1 MKNLV
6 AKESIEAVA
15 VKEENIM
22 ETQIAVGKEAFSKE
36 VVLRNIAQTDIRL
49 QKLLG
54 YRNYDFYDPKLFMLG
69 LKDGETISEA
79 FSKEVVLRNIA
90 QTDIRLQKLLGYRNY
105 DFYDPKLFMLGL
117 KDGET
122 ISEALL
128 RRGAYNIGQV
138 KTRSTRYKNCYT
150 DYFMYPDNESTVVA
164 VVYNNEGVGI
174 PTLLDYED
182 YAKYFKDENL
192 TLNDRH
198 YFMYPDNESTVV
210 AVVYNNEGVGIPTLL
225 DYEDYAKYFKDENL
239 TLNDRHDNTR
249 IYENPMPIVKIKS
262 KVKVARLVLD
272 IQGVVNGVQA
282 DHINC
287 NRFDNRSHNLRA
299 VTNKQNSKN
308 RANSKNVSGDYAYEA
323 KNDYRFGMAILL
335 ERYFFK
341 DMSAERA
348 SVYNQIL
355 LEHFSPISY
364 SVAS

>member
-1 MKNLV
+1 MEVIIMKNLV
-6 AKESIEAVA
+6 SKESIEAVA

-36 VVLRNIAQTDIRL
+36 VVLRNIAQKDI
-49 QKLLG
+49 
-54 YRNYDFYDPKLFMLG
+54 
-69 LKDGETISEA
+69 S
-79 FSKEVVLRNIA
+79 
-90 QTDIRLQKLLGYRNY
+90 LQKLLGYRNY

-164 VVYNNEGVGI
+164 V
-174 PTLLDYED
+174 
-182 YAKYFKDENL
+182 A
-192 TLNDRH
+192 
-198 YFMYPDNESTVV
+198 
-210 AVVYNNEGVGIPTLL
+210 YNNEGVGIPTLL

-272 IQGVVNGVQA
+272 IQGVVNSVQA

-308 RANSKNVSGDYAYEA
+308 RASSKNVSGDYAYEA

-335 ERYFFK
+335 EKYFFK
-341 DMSAERA
+341 DMSEDLA

-364 SVAS
+364 SAAS

>member
-15 VKEENIM
+15 VKEESIM
-22 ETQIAVGKEAFSKE
+22 ETQIAGVKEAFSKE
-36 VVLRNIAQTDIRL
+36 VVLRNIAQTDISL

-54 YRNYDFYDPKLFMLG
+54 YNGD
-69 LKDGETISEA
+69 
-79 FSKEVVLRNIA
+79 
-90 QTDIRLQKLLGYRNY
+90 Y

-150 DYFMYPDNESTVVA
+150 DYLMYPE
-164 VVYNNEGVGI
+164 
-174 PTLLDYED
+174 
-182 YAKYFKDENL
+182 
-192 TLNDRH
+192 
-198 YFMYPDNESTVV
+198 NESTVV

-249 IYENPMPIVKIKS
+249 VYENPMPIVKIKS

-308 RANSKNVSGDYAYEA
+308 RASSKNVSGDYAYEA

-341 DMSAERA
+341 DMSAEMA

-355 LEHFSPISY
+355 LEHFSSISY
-364 SVAS
+364 SIAS

>member
-1 MKNLV
+1 MEVIIMKNLV
-6 AKESIEAVA
+6 SKESIEAVA

-36 VVLRNIAQTDIRL
+36 VDLRNIAQTDI
-49 QKLLG
+49 
-54 YRNYDFYDPKLFMLG
+54 
-69 LKDGETISEA
+69 S
-79 FSKEVVLRNIA
+79 
-90 QTDIRLQKLLGYRNY
+90 LQKLLGYRNY

-150 DYFMYPDNESTVVA
+150 D
-164 VVYNNEGVGI
+164 
-174 PTLLDYED
+174 
-182 YAKYFKDENL
+182 
-192 TLNDRH
+192 

-335 ERYFFK
+335 ERDFFK
-341 DMSAERA
+341 SMSREKADI
-348 SVYNQIL
+348 YNQL
-355 LEHFSPISY
+355 LHEHFSPSVY
-364 SVAS
+364 SFAS

>member
-1 MKNLV
+1 MEVIIMKNLV
-6 AKESIEAVA
+6 SKESIEAVA

-22 ETQIAVGKEAFSKE
+22 ETQIAAGKEAFSKE
-36 VVLRNIAQTDIRL
+36 VVLQNIAQKDI
-49 QKLLG
+49 
-54 YRNYDFYDPKLFMLG
+54 
-69 LKDGETISEA
+69 S
-79 FSKEVVLRNIA
+79 
-90 QTDIRLQKLLGYRNY
+90 LQKLLGYRNY

-198 YFMYPDNESTVV
+198 
-210 AVVYNNEGVGIPTLL
+210 
-225 DYEDYAKYFKDENL
+225 
-239 TLNDRHDNTR
+239 DNTR

-272 IQGVVNGVQA
+272 IQGVINGVQA

-308 RANSKNVSGDYAYEA
+308 RASSKNVSGDYAYEA

-341 DMSAERA
+341 DMSAELA
-348 SVYNQIL
+348 SAYNQIL

>member
-1 MKNLV
+1 MEVIIMKNLV
-6 AKESIEAVA
+6 SKESIEAVA

-36 VVLRNIAQTDIRL
+36 VVLQNIAQKDI
-49 QKLLG
+49 
-54 YRNYDFYDPKLFMLG
+54 
-69 LKDGETISEA
+69 S
-79 FSKEVVLRNIA
+79 
-90 QTDIRLQKLLGYRNY
+90 LQKLLGYRNY

-174 PTLLDYED
+174 PT
-182 YAKYFKDENL
+182 F
-192 TLNDRH
+192 
-198 YFMYPDNESTVV
+198 
-210 AVVYNNEGVGIPTLL
+210 L

-341 DMSAERA
+341 DMREDLA

-364 SVAS
+364 SAAS

>member
-1 MKNLV
+1 MEVIIMKNLV
-6 AKESIEAVA
+6 VKESIEAVA

-36 VVLRNIAQTDIRL
+36 VVLRNIAQKDI
-49 QKLLG
+49 
-54 YRNYDFYDPKLFMLG
+54 
-69 LKDGETISEA
+69 S
-79 FSKEVVLRNIA
+79 
-90 QTDIRLQKLLGYRNY
+90 LQKLLGYRNY

-150 DYFMYPDNESTVVA
+150 D
-164 VVYNNEGVGI
+164 
-174 PTLLDYED
+174 
-182 YAKYFKDENL
+182 
-192 TLNDRH
+192 

-308 RANSKNVSGDYAYEA
+308 RASSKNVSGDYAYEA

-341 DMSAERA
+341 DMREDLA

-364 SVAS
+364 SAAS

>member
-1 MKNLV
+1 MEVIIMKNLV
-6 AKESIEAVA
+6 SKESIEAVA

-36 VVLRNIAQTDIRL
+36 VDLRNIAQTDI
-49 QKLLG
+49 
-54 YRNYDFYDPKLFMLG
+54 
-69 LKDGETISEA
+69 S
-79 FSKEVVLRNIA
+79 
-90 QTDIRLQKLLGYRNY
+90 LQKLLGYRNY

-164 VVYNNEGVGI
+164 V
-174 PTLLDYED
+174 
-182 YAKYFKDENL
+182 A
-192 TLNDRH
+192 
-198 YFMYPDNESTVV
+198 
-210 AVVYNNEGVGIPTLL
+210 YNNEGVGIPTLL

-341 DMSAERA
+341 DMREDLA

-355 LEHFSPISY
+355 LEHFSSISY
-364 SVAS
+364 SAAS

>member
-6 AKESIEAVA
+6 SKESIEAVA

-36 VVLRNIAQTDIRL
+36 VVLRNIAQKDISL

-54 YRNYDFYDPKLFMLG
+54 YNGDYDFYDPKLFMLG
-69 LKDGETISEA
+69 LEE
-79 FSKEVVLRNIA
+79 
-90 QTDIRLQKLLGYRNY
+90 
-105 DFYDPKLFMLGL
+105 
-117 KDGET
+117 GET

-164 VVYNNEGVGI
+164 V
-174 PTLLDYED
+174 
-182 YAKYFKDENL
+182 A
-192 TLNDRH
+192 
-198 YFMYPDNESTVV
+198 
-210 AVVYNNEGVGIPTLL
+210 YNNEGVGIPTLL

-272 IQGVVNGVQA
+272 IQGVVNSVQA

-308 RANSKNVSGDYAYEA
+308 RASSKNVSGDYAYEA

-341 DMSAERA
+341 DMREDLA

-355 LEHFSPISY
+355 LEHFSSISY
-364 SVAS
+364 SAAS

>member
-1 MKNLV
+1 MEVIIMKNLV
-6 AKESIEAVA
+6 SKESIEAVA

-36 VVLRNIAQTDIRL
+36 VVLRNIAQKDISL

-54 YRNYDFYDPKLFMLG
+54 YNGDYDFYDPKLFMLG
-69 LKDGETISEA
+69 LEE
-79 FSKEVVLRNIA
+79 
-90 QTDIRLQKLLGYRNY
+90 
-105 DFYDPKLFMLGL
+105 
-117 KDGET
+117 GET

-164 VVYNNEGVGI
+164 V
-174 PTLLDYED
+174 
-182 YAKYFKDENL
+182 A
-192 TLNDRH
+192 
-198 YFMYPDNESTVV
+198 
-210 AVVYNNEGVGIPTLL
+210 YNNEGVGIPTLL

-272 IQGVVNGVQA
+272 IQGVVNSVQA

-308 RANSKNVSGDYAYEA
+308 RASSKNVSGDYAYEA

-341 DMSAERA
+341 DMREDLA

-355 LEHFSPISY
+355 LEHFSSISY
-364 SVAS
+364 SAAS

>member
-36 VVLRNIAQTDIRL
+36 VVLRNIAQ
-49 QKLLG
+49 K
-54 YRNYDFYDPKLFMLG
+54 
-69 LKDGETISEA
+69 
-79 FSKEVVLRNIA
+79 
-90 QTDIRLQKLLGYRNY
+90 DIRLQKLLGYRNY

-150 DYFMYPDNESTVVA
+150 D
-164 VVYNNEGVGI
+164 
-174 PTLLDYED
+174 
-182 YAKYFKDENL
+182 
-192 TLNDRH
+192 

-308 RANSKNVSGDYAYEA
+308 RASSKNVSGDYAYEA

-335 ERYFFK
+335 EKYFFK
-341 DMSAERA
+341 DMSEDLA
-348 SVYNQIL
+348 SAYNQIL

-364 SVAS
+364 SAAS

>member
-1 MKNLV
+1 MEVIIMKNLV
-6 AKESIEAVA
+6 EKESIEAVA

-36 VVLRNIAQTDIRL
+36 VDLRNIAQTDI
-49 QKLLG
+49 
-54 YRNYDFYDPKLFMLG
+54 
-69 LKDGETISEA
+69 S
-79 FSKEVVLRNIA
+79 
-90 QTDIRLQKLLGYRNY
+90 LQKLLGYRNY

-164 VVYNNEGVGI
+164 V
-174 PTLLDYED
+174 
-182 YAKYFKDENL
+182 A
-192 TLNDRH
+192 
-198 YFMYPDNESTVV
+198 
-210 AVVYNNEGVGIPTLL
+210 YNNEGVGIPTLL

-341 DMSAERA
+341 DMREDLA

-355 LEHFSPISY
+355 LEHFSSISY
-364 SVAS
+364 SAAS

>member
-1 MKNLV
+1 MEVIIMKNLV

-36 VVLRNIAQTDIRL
+36 VVLRNIAQTDI
-49 QKLLG
+49 
-54 YRNYDFYDPKLFMLG
+54 
-69 LKDGETISEA
+69 S
-79 FSKEVVLRNIA
+79 
-90 QTDIRLQKLLGYRNY
+90 LQKLLGYRNY

-164 VVYNNEGVGI
+164 V
-174 PTLLDYED
+174 
-182 YAKYFKDENL
+182 A
-192 TLNDRH
+192 
-198 YFMYPDNESTVV
+198 
-210 AVVYNNEGVGIPTLL
+210 YNNEGVGIPTLL

-341 DMSAERA
+341 DMREDLA

-355 LEHFSPISY
+355 LEHFSSISY
-364 SVAS
+364 SAAS

>member
-1 MKNLV
+1 MEVIIMKNLV

-36 VVLRNIAQTDIRL
+36 VVLRNIAQKDI
-49 QKLLG
+49 
-54 YRNYDFYDPKLFMLG
+54 
-69 LKDGETISEA
+69 S
-79 FSKEVVLRNIA
+79 
-90 QTDIRLQKLLGYRNY
+90 LQKLLGYRNY

-150 DYFMYPDNESTVVA
+150 D
-164 VVYNNEGVGI
+164 
-174 PTLLDYED
+174 
-182 YAKYFKDENL
+182 
-192 TLNDRH
+192 

-341 DMSAERA
+341 DMSAELA
-348 SVYNQIL
+348 SAYNQIL
-355 LEHFSPISY
+355 LEHFSSISY
-364 SVAS
+364 SAAS

>member
-1 MKNLV
+1 MEVIIMKNLV

-36 VVLRNIAQTDIRL
+36 VVLRNIAQKDI
-49 QKLLG
+49 
-54 YRNYDFYDPKLFMLG
+54 
-69 LKDGETISEA
+69 S
-79 FSKEVVLRNIA
+79 
-90 QTDIRLQKLLGYRNY
+90 LQKLLGYRNY

-150 DYFMYPDNESTVVA
+150 D
-164 VVYNNEGVGI
+164 
-174 PTLLDYED
+174 
-182 YAKYFKDENL
+182 
-192 TLNDRH
+192 

-341 DMSAERA
+341 DMREDLA

-364 SVAS
+364 SAAS

>member
-22 ETQIAVGKEAFSKE
+22 ETQIAVGK
-36 VVLRNIAQTDIRL
+36 
-49 QKLLG
+49 
-54 YRNYDFYDPKLFMLG
+54 
-69 LKDGETISEA
+69 EA

-192 TLNDRH
+192 LWSSIFVTLMANKIGGLQFGIYRNCQISSRVFH
-198 YFMYPDNESTVV
+198 TAV
-210 AVVYNNEGVGIPTLL
+210 AALP
-225 DYEDYAKYFKDENL
+225 L
-239 TLNDRHDNTR
+239 T
-249 IYENPMPIVKIKS
+249 K
-262 KVKVARLVLD
+262 A
-272 IQGVVNGVQA
+272 
-282 DHINC
+282 
-287 NRFDNRSHNLRA
+287 NRS
-299 VTNKQNSKN
+299 
-308 RANSKNVSGDYAYEA
+308 DFE
-323 KNDYRFGMAILL
+323 
-335 ERYFFK
+335 
-341 DMSAERA
+341 
-348 SVYNQIL
+348 
-355 LEHFSPISY
+355 
-364 SVAS
+364 

>member
-1 MKNLV
+1 MEVIIMKNLV
-6 AKESIEAVA
+6 SKESIEAVA

-36 VVLRNIAQTDIRL
+36 VVLQNIAQKDI
-49 QKLLG
+49 
-54 YRNYDFYDPKLFMLG
+54 
-69 LKDGETISEA
+69 S
-79 FSKEVVLRNIA
+79 
-90 QTDIRLQKLLGYRNY
+90 LQKLLGYRNY

-150 DYFMYPDNESTVVA
+150 D
-164 VVYNNEGVGI
+164 
-174 PTLLDYED
+174 
-182 YAKYFKDENL
+182 
-192 TLNDRH
+192 

-308 RANSKNVSGDYAYEA
+308 RASSKNVSGDYAYEA

-335 ERYFFK
+335 EKYFFK
-341 DMSAERA
+341 DMNAEKASA
-348 SVYNQIL
+348 YNQIL

-364 SVAS
+364 SAAS

>member
-1 MKNLV
+1 MEVIIMKNLV
-6 AKESIEAVA
+6 SKESIEAVA

-36 VVLRNIAQTDIRL
+36 VVLRNIAQKDI
-49 QKLLG
+49 
-54 YRNYDFYDPKLFMLG
+54 
-69 LKDGETISEA
+69 S
-79 FSKEVVLRNIA
+79 
-90 QTDIRLQKLLGYRNY
+90 LQKLLGYRNY

-164 VVYNNEGVGI
+164 V
-174 PTLLDYED
+174 
-182 YAKYFKDENL
+182 A
-192 TLNDRH
+192 
-198 YFMYPDNESTVV
+198 
-210 AVVYNNEGVGIPTLL
+210 YNNEGVGIPTLL

-272 IQGVVNGVQA
+272 IQGVVNSVQA

-308 RANSKNVSGDYAYEA
+308 RASSKNVSGDYAYEA

-335 ERYFFK
+335 ERDFFRS
-341 DMSAERA
+341 MSKELA
-348 SVYNQIL
+348 SVYNQFL

-364 SVAS
+364 SIAS

>member
-1 MKNLV
+1 MEVIIMKNLV
-6 AKESIEAVA
+6 SKESIEAVA

-36 VVLRNIAQTDIRL
+36 VVLRNIVQTDISL

-54 YRNYDFYDPKLFMLG
+54 YNGD
-69 LKDGETISEA
+69 
-79 FSKEVVLRNIA
+79 
-90 QTDIRLQKLLGYRNY
+90 Y

-150 DYFMYPDNESTVVA
+150 D
-164 VVYNNEGVGI
+164 
-174 PTLLDYED
+174 
-182 YAKYFKDENL
+182 
-192 TLNDRH
+192 

-308 RANSKNVSGDYAYEA
+308 RASSKNVSGDYAYEA

-335 ERYFFK
+335 EKYFFK
-341 DMSAERA
+341 DMNAEKASA
-348 SVYNQIL
+348 YNQIL

-364 SVAS
+364 SAAS

>member
-1 MKNLV
+1 MEVIIMKNLV

-36 VVLRNIAQTDIRL
+36 VVLRNIAQKDI
-49 QKLLG
+49 
-54 YRNYDFYDPKLFMLG
+54 
-69 LKDGETISEA
+69 S
-79 FSKEVVLRNIA
+79 
-90 QTDIRLQKLLGYRNY
+90 LQKLLGYRNY

-198 YFMYPDNESTVV
+198 
-210 AVVYNNEGVGIPTLL
+210 
-225 DYEDYAKYFKDENL
+225 
-239 TLNDRHDNTR
+239 DNTR

-272 IQGVVNGVQA
+272 IQGVGNGVQA

>member
-1 MKNLV
+1 MEVIIMKNLV
-6 AKESIEAVA
+6 SKESIEAVA

-36 VVLRNIAQTDIRL
+36 VVLRNIAQKDI
-49 QKLLG
+49 
-54 YRNYDFYDPKLFMLG
+54 
-69 LKDGETISEA
+69 S
-79 FSKEVVLRNIA
+79 
-90 QTDIRLQKLLGYRNY
+90 LQKLLGYRNY

-150 DYFMYPDNESTVVA
+150 D
-164 VVYNNEGVGI
+164 
-174 PTLLDYED
+174 
-182 YAKYFKDENL
+182 
-192 TLNDRH
+192 

-308 RANSKNVSGDYAYEA
+308 RASSKNVSGDYAYEA

-335 ERYFFK
+335 EKYFFK
-341 DMSAERA
+341 DMSEDLA

-355 LEHFSPISY
+355 LEHFSSISY
-364 SVAS
+364 SAAS

>member
-1 MKNLV
+1 MEVIIMKNLV

-36 VVLRNIAQTDIRL
+36 VVLRNIAQKDISL

-54 YRNYDFYDPKLFMLG
+54 YNGD
-69 LKDGETISEA
+69 
-79 FSKEVVLRNIA
+79 
-90 QTDIRLQKLLGYRNY
+90 Y

-150 DYFMYPDNESTVVA
+150 D
-164 VVYNNEGVGI
+164 
-174 PTLLDYED
+174 
-182 YAKYFKDENL
+182 
-192 TLNDRH
+192 

-308 RANSKNVSGDYAYEA
+308 RASSKNVSGDYAYEA

-341 DMSAERA
+341 DMSAELA
-348 SVYNQIL
+348 SAYNQIL
-355 LEHFSPISY
+355 LEHFSSISY
-364 SVAS
+364 SAAS

>member
-1 MKNLV
+1 MEVIIMKNLV

-36 VVLRNIAQTDIRL
+36 VVLRNIAQKDI
-49 QKLLG
+49 
-54 YRNYDFYDPKLFMLG
+54 
-69 LKDGETISEA
+69 S
-79 FSKEVVLRNIA
+79 
-90 QTDIRLQKLLGYRNY
+90 LQKLLGYRNY

-150 DYFMYPDNESTVVA
+150 D
-164 VVYNNEGVGI
+164 
-174 PTLLDYED
+174 
-182 YAKYFKDENL
+182 
-192 TLNDRH
+192 

-308 RANSKNVSGDYAYEA
+308 RASSKNVSGDYAYEG

-335 ERYFFK
+335 ERCFFK

>member
-1 MKNLV
+1 MEVIIMKNLV

-36 VVLRNIAQTDIRL
+36 VVLRNIAQKDI
-49 QKLLG
+49 
-54 YRNYDFYDPKLFMLG
+54 
-69 LKDGETISEA
+69 S
-79 FSKEVVLRNIA
+79 
-90 QTDIRLQKLLGYRNY
+90 LQKLLGYRNY

-150 DYFMYPDNESTVVA
+150 D
-164 VVYNNEGVGI
+164 
-174 PTLLDYED
+174 
-182 YAKYFKDENL
+182 
-192 TLNDRH
+192 

-308 RANSKNVSGDYAYEA
+308 RASSKNVSGDYAYEA

-341 DMSAERA
+341 DMSEDLA

>member
-1 MKNLV
+1 MEVIIMKNLV
-6 AKESIEAVA
+6 VKESIEAVA

-36 VVLRNIAQTDIRL
+36 VDLRNIAQKDI
-49 QKLLG
+49 
-54 YRNYDFYDPKLFMLG
+54 
-69 LKDGETISEA
+69 S
-79 FSKEVVLRNIA
+79 
-90 QTDIRLQKLLGYRNY
+90 LQKLLGYRNY

-150 DYFMYPDNESTVVA
+150 D
-164 VVYNNEGVGI
+164 
-174 PTLLDYED
+174 
-182 YAKYFKDENL
+182 
-192 TLNDRH
+192 

-308 RANSKNVSGDYAYEA
+308 RASSKNVSGDYAYEA

-341 DMSAERA
+341 DMSAEKA
-348 SVYNQIL
+348 SAYNQIL

-364 SVAS
+364 SAAS

>member
-36 VVLRNIAQTDIRL
+36 VVLRNIAQTDI
-49 QKLLG
+49 
-54 YRNYDFYDPKLFMLG
+54 
-69 LKDGETISEA
+69 S
-79 FSKEVVLRNIA
+79 
-90 QTDIRLQKLLGYRNY
+90 LQKLLGYRNY

-198 YFMYPDNESTVV
+198 
-210 AVVYNNEGVGIPTLL
+210 
-225 DYEDYAKYFKDENL
+225 
-239 TLNDRHDNTR
+239 DNTR
-249 IYENPMPIVKIKS
+249 LYENPMPIVKIKS
-262 KVKVARLVLD
+262 KVRVSRLVLD

-308 RANSKNVSGDYAYEA
+308 RASSKNVSGDYAYEA

-341 DMSAERA
+341 DMSAEKA
-348 SVYNQIL
+348 SAYNQIL

>member
-6 AKESIEAVA
+6 SKESIEAVA

-36 VVLRNIAQTDIRL
+36 VDLRNIAQTDISL

-54 YRNYDFYDPKLFMLG
+54 YNGDYDFYDPKLFMLG
-69 LKDGETISEA
+69 LEE
-79 FSKEVVLRNIA
+79 
-90 QTDIRLQKLLGYRNY
+90 
-105 DFYDPKLFMLGL
+105 
-117 KDGET
+117 GET

-164 VVYNNEGVGI
+164 V
-174 PTLLDYED
+174 
-182 YAKYFKDENL
+182 A
-192 TLNDRH
+192 
-198 YFMYPDNESTVV
+198 
-210 AVVYNNEGVGIPTLL
+210 YNNEGVGIPTLL

-272 IQGVVNGVQA
+272 IQGVINGVQA

-308 RANSKNVSGDYAYEA
+308 RASSKNVSGDYAYEA

-341 DMSAERA
+341 DMSAEKA
-348 SVYNQIL
+348 SAYNQIL

-364 SVAS
+364 SAAS

>member
-1 MKNLV
+1 MEVIIMKNLV

-36 VVLRNIAQTDIRL
+36 VVLRNIAQTDI
-49 QKLLG
+49 
-54 YRNYDFYDPKLFMLG
+54 
-69 LKDGETISEA
+69 S
-79 FSKEVVLRNIA
+79 
-90 QTDIRLQKLLGYRNY
+90 LQKLLGYRNY

-150 DYFMYPDNESTVVA
+150 D
-164 VVYNNEGVGI
+164 
-174 PTLLDYED
+174 
-182 YAKYFKDENL
+182 
-192 TLNDRH
+192 

-308 RANSKNVSGDYAYEA
+308 RASSKNVSGDYAYEA

-335 ERYFFK
+335 EKYFFK
-341 DMSAERA
+341 DMSEDLA

-364 SVAS
+364 SIAS

>member
-1 MKNLV
+1 MEVIIMKNLV

-36 VVLRNIAQTDIRL
+36 VVLRNIAQTDI
-49 QKLLG
+49 
-54 YRNYDFYDPKLFMLG
+54 
-69 LKDGETISEA
+69 S
-79 FSKEVVLRNIA
+79 
-90 QTDIRLQKLLGYRNY
+90 LQKLLGYRNY

-198 YFMYPDNESTVV
+198 
-210 AVVYNNEGVGIPTLL
+210 
-225 DYEDYAKYFKDENL
+225 
-239 TLNDRHDNTR
+239 DNTR

-262 KVKVARLVLD
+262 KVKVARLVLG

-287 NRFDNRSHNLRA
+287 NRLDNRKENLRA

-308 RANSKNVSGDYAYEA
+308 RASSKNVSGDYAYEA

-335 ERYFFK
+335 EKYFFK
-341 DMSAERA
+341 DMSEDLA

-364 SVAS
+364 SIAS

>member
-1 MKNLV
+1 MEVIIMKNLV

-22 ETQIAVGKEAFSKE
+22 ETQIAVGK
-36 VVLRNIAQTDIRL
+36 
-49 QKLLG
+49 
-54 YRNYDFYDPKLFMLG
+54 
-69 LKDGETISEA
+69 EA

-198 YFMYPDNESTVV
+198 
-210 AVVYNNEGVGIPTLL
+210 
-225 DYEDYAKYFKDENL
+225 
-239 TLNDRHDNTR
+239 DNTR

-308 RANSKNVSGDYAYEA
+308 RASSKNVSGDYAYEA

-341 DMSAERA
+341 DMREDLA

-355 LEHFSPISY
+355 LEHFSSISY
-364 SVAS
+364 SAAS

>member
-1 MKNLV
+1 MEVIIMKNLV
-6 AKESIEAVA
+6 VKESIEAVA

-36 VVLRNIAQTDIRL
+36 VVLRNIAQKDI
-49 QKLLG
+49 
-54 YRNYDFYDPKLFMLG
+54 
-69 LKDGETISEA
+69 S
-79 FSKEVVLRNIA
+79 
-90 QTDIRLQKLLGYRNY
+90 LQKLLGYRNY

-150 DYFMYPDNESTVVA
+150 D
-164 VVYNNEGVGI
+164 
-174 PTLLDYED
+174 
-182 YAKYFKDENL
+182 
-192 TLNDRH
+192 